1 MSNYNWLE
9 FAGRPAA
16 ERYPAWVNGGEL
28 WRQLAGRDAEMLDR
42 LLDTV
47 VTART
52 AVRTGVPGTE
62 LELPRL
68 FVSHRRSDEPR
79 ARDVAALAQAAGFQ
93 VWLDVLDPVFQG
105 LLQPG
110 QDYEPTP
117 REIAIFIEIALL
129 NCTHVIA
136 VITPDT
142 RGSMWVPYEYGRVK
156 DSSPHSLRAA
166 CWIDARVTD
175 APEYLELG
183 VRTATDAEI
192 TTWLRQEL
200 ARWASEH
207 PALVAAAAARA
218 ARRGLTAEERDEIA
232 RIIHAGLSEDT
243 RALPTASFKKRP
255 APSGDLLE

>member
-1 MSNYNWLE
+1 MSNYNWLA
-9 FAGRPAA
+9 FAGEPAA
-16 ERYPAWVNGGEL
+16 LRYPAWVDGGEL
-28 WRQLAGRDAEMLDR
+28 WREIAGRDPEALDR
-42 LLDTV
+42 LLDTL

-52 AVRTGVPGTE
+52 AVRAGVPGTE
-62 LELPRL
+62 LEVPRL
-68 FVSHRRSDEPR
+68 FVSHRRSDEAR
-79 ARDVAALAQAAGFQ
+79 ARDVAVLAQAAGFQ

-110 QDYEPTP
+110 QDYLPTP

-166 CWIDARVTD
+166 SWIDHRVTD

-183 VRTATDAEI
+183 VRTATDADI

-200 ARWASEH
+200 ARWASQH
-207 PALVAAAAARA
+207 PSVVAAAAAPA
-218 ARRGLTAEERDEIA
+218 ARRGLTAEEREEIA
-232 RIIHAGLSEDT
+232 RIIHRGLQKDT
-243 RALPTASFKKRP
+243 PVLPKAIFKERP
-255 APSGDLLE
+255 LPDLK